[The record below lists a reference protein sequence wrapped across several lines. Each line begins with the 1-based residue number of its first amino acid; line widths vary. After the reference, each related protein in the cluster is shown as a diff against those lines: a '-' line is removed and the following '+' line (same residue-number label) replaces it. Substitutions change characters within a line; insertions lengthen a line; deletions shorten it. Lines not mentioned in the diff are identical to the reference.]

1 MIDIMSY
8 IKYIYCVLNFIM
20 KLYQKEELYQF
31 KQFMEN
37 TCENRESVCV
47 CVKGK

>member
-20 KLYQKEELYQF
+20 KLYKKNFINSNNSWKTLEKTE
-31 KQFMEN
+31 
-37 TCENRESVCV
+37 RERECV
-47 CVKGK
+47 CQR